1 MSARPNAVARTTQSA
16 AYLIRNTRMGSDAP
30 AAQDINSLH
39 PMKPAGMWREAWAQR
54 LMQISPSNRLPRG
67 FSASIAVVQPASSAQ
82 SLAVQAAVA
91 VAAQPAISAPL
102 HDEPRSMTLRE
113 CLPSEFMG
121 CEYDSAASRK
131 WADVEVVA
139 KFDSS
144 EHPWP
149 GKEKN
154 VNVWYGLANGRA
166 VGFNENPARGWSFPL
181 IKWDGETK
189 N

>member
-1 MSARPNAVARTTQSA
+1 MSARPNAVALTTQSA
-16 AYLIRNTRMGSDAP
+16 AYLIADTRMGSDAP
-30 AAQDINSLH
+30 AAQDANSLH
-39 PMKPAGMWREAWAQR
+39 PMKPAGMWRVSWAQR

-67 FSASIAVVQPASSAQ
+67 FSASIAVVQPVGSEQ
-82 SLAVQAAVA
+82 SVAVQAMPTVVA
-91 VAAQPAISAPL
+91 EPETIAPV
-102 HDEPRSMTLRE
+102 HAEPRTMILRE

-121 CEYDSAASRK
+121 CEYETAASRK

-139 KFDSS
+139 KFDSR

-154 VNVWYGLANGRA
+154 VNFWYGLANGRA

-181 IKWDGETK
+181 IKWSAGAES
-189 N
+189 

>member
-16 AYLIRNTRMGSDAP
+16 AFLIRNTRMGSDDP
-30 AAQDINSLH
+30 AAQVAGNLH
-39 PMKPAGMWREAWAQR
+39 PMKPSGVWRESWAQR

-67 FSASIAVVQPASSAQ
+67 FSASIAVVQAATSVQ
-82 SLAVQAAVA
+82 SLAVQPVVA
-91 VAAQPAISAPL
+91 VAAEPAIIAPV
-102 HDEPRSMTLRE
+102 HDEPRIKTLRE
-113 CLPSEFMG
+113 CLPAEFMG
-121 CEYDSAASRK
+121 CEYESAASRK

-144 EHPWP
+144 ENPWP

-154 VNVWYGLANGRA
+154 VNAWYGLANGRA

-181 IKWDGETK
+181 IKWSADAES
-189 N
+189 